1 MAPSKVTLWKWLG
14 RAVQEGRV
22 LQNGS
27 GHRKDPF
34 YYPLPGMIEK
44 WQQDF
49 LASFMKRLEREEFRN
64 APPPE
69 EGSC

>member
-1 MAPSKVTLWKWLG
+1 MPPSKVTLWKWLG

-34 YYPLPGMIEK
+34 YYSLPGMIEK

-64 APPPE
+64 PPP
-69 EGSC
+69 S